1 MIIYMEAKLFWNNVN
16 AFLKDKGLTQGE
28 LCKEC
33 GLNLASFRN
42 RISKERWPQADEAI
56 KIAKFLKVTVEE
68 LAGEQSTASK
78 GKVPL
83 FDQFLSA
90 GHGQFVP
97 EYDNAIE
104 HITLPESFNIKDTKD
119 ISALRIRGDSM
130 EPTVRDGD
138 IVFIQTGVEY
148 EGEGIYAIR
157 YHGDGFLKRLSRD
170 SKDWIIISDNKL
182 YETMKEPLQ
191 SLDISVIGK
200 IIGCLHMKV

>member
-1 MIIYMEAKLFWNNVN
+1 MDAKLFWNNVN
-16 AFLKDKGLTQGE
+16 SMLKDKGLTQIA

-42 RISKERWPQADEAI
+42 RINKERWPQTDEAI
-56 KIAKFLKVTVEE
+56 KIAKFLKVSVEE
-68 LAGEQSTASK
+68 LAGVKGSASK

-90 GHGQFVP
+90 GKGQFVP
-97 EYDNAIE
+97 DSDNAE
-104 HITLPESFNIKDTKD
+104 EYITLPETFNIRDTSN

-138 IVFIQTGVEY
+138 IVFIQTGIQY
-148 EGEGIYAIR
+148 QGEGIYAIR

-182 YETMKEPLQ
+182 YDTVKEPLQ
-191 SLDISVIGK
+191 SLDIAVIGK
-200 IIGCLHMKV
+200 LLGCLHLSS